1 MFNSLLKFY
10 YTSFSKNADFYQPL
24 FRILGYCPSR
34 LKLYR
39 QAFVHN
45 SISNSS
51 DQTTYNNER
60 LEYLGDAVLDLV
72 IADLLYKKFPFQGEG
87 FLTEMRSKSVSRKR
101 LSQIATDMGIQEMLN
116 FDKSIKR
123 NHAAVR
129 SLAGNAL
136 EALIGAIYLDKG
148 YVFTLRF
155 IRKKVLGVHLDFDEL
170 KETTENFKSLLNQY
184 AQRTK
189 KELVFEVQNKEE
201 DSKIKIYII
210 AVKIDGEEIA
220 RARGK
225 SKKIA
230 EQLASEKACDI
241 LKLLK
246 N

>member
-1 MFNSLLKFY
+1 M
-10 YTSFSKNADFYQPL
+10 
-24 FRILGYCPSR
+24 
-34 LKLYR
+34 LYK

-45 SISNSS
+45 SISKS
-51 DQTTYNNER
+51 THNNER

-72 IADLLYKKFPFQGEG
+72 IADLLYKKFPFKGEG

-101 LSQIATDMGIQEMLN
+101 LSQIAIDLGIQEMLN
-116 FDKSIKR
+116 FDKSIKS
-123 NHAAVR
+123 NHSAVR
-129 SLAGNAL
+129 GLAGNAL

-148 YVFTLRF
+148 YDFTLNF
-155 IRKKVLGVHLDFDEL
+155 IRKKIVGVHLDFDEL
-170 KETTENFKSLLNQY
+170 KEITENFKSLLNQY
-184 AQRTK
+184 TQKSR
-189 KELVFEVQNKEE
+189 KELLFEVQNTEE